1 MSDREIKVVI
11 SATDDY
17 SAQLNRF
24 NTAIGGM
31 DTAVGR
37 AEASTAALS
46 GAFNGLRMA
55 WMQMGAIIAASAWF
69 VSAVQKAGEAEEAYN
84 KLRLQVEAL
93 GLSYEGQRQSIEG
106 AINAASKYAIVQDE
120 DVAAVLQQMIFHS
133 GNYAASLEN
142 LNLVYDLAYLKN
154 ISAAEAATIVGKAIT
169 GNIEGLGRLFPELKD
184 VNERLGEHATKAE
197 KSAYSLQFFAEKV
210 KGSRGEMTQYTRDV
224 DEITAAYETLQQTI
238 GQFIARDLARSIGG
252 LQALWDEYFK
262 VAYALNDAVNSVSY
276 AVNDGRVVIRAATND
291 YKAGNDAI
299 MESVFAR
306 GKSLTAL
313 EKETKAH
320 SDAAEAKKKA
330 AEQLEKAVA
339 SAAKTDADNYRN
351 AAEKITEVETET
363 ERLTASKERLIQ
375 LSAIE
380 FAATGANT
388 PQLEAYITAIEKLQI
403 KKAEVANAKTADDQ
417 YKTAAEQIIAVE
429 TATERLI
436 ASKERLIQLDATAFA
451 AKGATTEQLEQ
462 YISALEKQQA
472 TETEIADRKIRIA
485 ALGQLAESDRESPYK
500 PQAGDGGQLGD
511 AYAQYQGGDQL
522 AALQDYNTQRM
533 QLMVDAG
540 KSQYEIEAEYERLT
554 TEMKDREYQMRLG
567 AASQFAGGMANLF
580 QNLYTASGKKNRA
593 LFEMAKAFAIAEAV
607 MNTAKAA
614 TQALAFPPGPPISFV
629 YVAAAIAA
637 GAAQIATIASS
648 KPGSSGGAISAG
660 GYATPSYSGGSASA
674 QPVPMRLEEDTKPA
688 QHITFII
695 NNPLSQQNW
704 EKIAQDNIIPAIN
717 AAGDRNVKI
726 SLNAVE
732 AN

>member
-197 KSAYSLQFFAEKV
+197 KSAYSLQFFTEKV

-224 DEITAAYETLQQTI
+224 EEITAAYETLHQTI

-313 EKETKAH
+313 EKETKAA

-330 AEQLEKAVA
+330 AELLEKARSDA
-339 SAAKTDADNYRN
+339 AEAAKKAAEGTAAFKREMLRLDLEEEKIYEDMDARYAERRMKKLDADAK
-351 AAEKITEVETET
+351 AAEAK
-363 ERLTASKERLIQ
+363 RLI
-375 LSAIE
+375 
-380 FAATGANT
+380 
-388 PQLEAYITAIEKLQI
+388 
-403 KKAEVANAKTADDQ
+403 
-417 YKTAAEQIIAVE
+417 
-429 TATERLI
+429 ER
-436 ASKERLIQLDATAFA
+436 EGTF
-451 AKGATTEQLEQ
+451 T
-462 YISALEKQQA
+462 
-472 TETEIADRKIRIA
+472 

-500 PQAGDGGQLGD
+500 PQAGEGGQLGD

-567 AASQFAGGMANLF
+567 AGAQFAGGMANLF
-580 QNLYTASGKKNRA
+580 QNLYTASGKKNKA